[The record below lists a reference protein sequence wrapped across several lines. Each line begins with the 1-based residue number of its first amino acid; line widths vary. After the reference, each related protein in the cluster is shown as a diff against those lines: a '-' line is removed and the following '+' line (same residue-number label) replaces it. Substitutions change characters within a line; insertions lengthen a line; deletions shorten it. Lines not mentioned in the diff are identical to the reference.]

1 MWHMTQEKILTFCV
15 YFDCVK
21 IIFNKVK
28 YMDTF
33 AGILLVLTAFAFGVF
48 VSIKLSENE
57 KKYYERKNEKLHRKQ
72 QKERINKLVGRS

>member
-1 MWHMTQEKILTFCV
+1 
-15 YFDCVK
+15 
-21 IIFNKVK
+21 
-28 YMDTF
+28 MDTST
-33 AGILLVLTAFAFGVF
+33 GILLVLTSFAFGVF